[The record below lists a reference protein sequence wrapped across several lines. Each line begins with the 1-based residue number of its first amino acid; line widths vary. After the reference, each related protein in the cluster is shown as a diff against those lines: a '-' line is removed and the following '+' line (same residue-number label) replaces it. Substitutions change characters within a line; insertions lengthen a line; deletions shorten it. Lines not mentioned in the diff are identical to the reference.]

1 MDKVVNTEEV
11 VESNGDIIRHD
22 PLAEVFRKVHSSELG
37 HLERKVEEARESP
50 GIIRN
55 RGPVCESHRSQNR
68 DANDSGCVLDCAWRN
83 IFMGSL
89 VASGVENES
98 EPPFLEF
105 RALLFGPP
113 K

>member
-1 MDKVVNTEEV
+1 
-11 VESNGDIIRHD
+11 
-22 PLAEVFRKVHSSELG
+22 
-37 HLERKVEEARESP
+37 
-50 GIIRN
+50 
-55 RGPVCESHRSQNR
+55 
-68 DANDSGCVLDCAWRN
+68 
-83 IFMGSL
+83 MGSL